1 MAPALAG
8 AIFVLKTAPDG
19 EAQPKL
25 KYGFGKLLKRSA
37 SDEEVR
43 KRRIK
48 ALTYKTVLNG
58 TNRNEIIVSYQQ
70 HGLLAMQP
78 SAFPVYAKGVFV
90 KTRDP
95 NKPDHKGVVVIGA
108 DMQLSGK
115 IINLSGRMSDGS
127 ETSFGSDASVANHSP
142 PKTTGSK

>member
-1 MAPALAG
+1 MAPVLAG

-48 ALTYKTVLNG
+48 ALTYKTALNG
-58 TNRNEIIVSYQQ
+58 TNRNEIISYQQ
-70 HGLLAMQP
+70 HGLLAMQR

-127 ETSFGSDASVANHSP
+127 ETSFGSDASVTNHSP

>member
-1 MAPALAG
+1 M
-8 AIFVLKTAPDG
+8 LKTAPDG
-19 EAQPKL
+19 EVQPKL
-25 KYGFGKLLKRSA
+25 KYGFGKLLQRAA

-58 TNRNEIIVSYQQ
+58 TNRNEIISYQQ
-70 HGLLAMQP
+70 HGLLAMQR

-127 ETSFGSDASVANHSP
+127 ETSFGSDASVTNHSP